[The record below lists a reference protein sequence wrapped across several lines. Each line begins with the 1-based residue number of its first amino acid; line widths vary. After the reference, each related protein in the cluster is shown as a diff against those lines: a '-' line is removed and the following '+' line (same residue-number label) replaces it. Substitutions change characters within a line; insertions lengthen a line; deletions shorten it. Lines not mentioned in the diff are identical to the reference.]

1 MKESQP
7 TEGSQSNTIDND
19 SHFYYR
25 LAQLSNPPGPKAMY
39 ICLCK
44 GITDN
49 QIREA
54 VKKGATR
61 FGQVRQEL
69 GFASQCGKCGIHAR
83 EVFDQSRERN
93 IGSDQLFYAV
103 G

>member
-1 MKESQP
+1 
-7 TEGSQSNTIDND
+7 
-19 SHFYYR
+19 
-25 LAQLSNPPGPKAMY
+25 MY

-54 VKKGATR
+54 IVEGGAASWR
-61 FGQVRQEL
+61 DVSKQL
-69 GFASQCGKCGIHAR
+69 GVSSQCGKCAVVAKQVVDDALA
-83 EVFDQSRERN
+83 EAAATFNPD
-93 IGSDQLFYAV
+93 LCYAV